1 MQPKFKNIV
10 SYVLAILM
18 LLAFLNS
25 GHFFLGML
33 KLSIGKW
40 LAFNACSLAIL
51 FFLICFVLYLI
62 RKKEVLLAIPL
73 LPMYYYG
80 TMGLFVMPWNSANA
94 FAQITHVVVTLS
106 LLWVLFL
113 LLKERKYDSLGKG
126 LLIGMVVFVPLFAY
140 LQHFNQLHME
150 EFLKALQSM

>member
-1 MQPKFKNIV
+1 MQSKFKNIV
-10 SYVLAILM
+10 IYVLAILL

-25 GHFFLGML
+25 GYFFLGL
-33 KLSIGKW
+33 LNLSTGKW

-51 FFLICFVLYLI
+51 VFLICFVLYLI
-62 RKKEVLLAIPL
+62 YKKEVLLAIPL

-94 FAQITHVVVTLS
+94 FAQVTHVIVTFS
-106 LLWVLFL
+106 LLWVLYL

-126 LLIGMVVFVPLFAY
+126 LLAGMVVFVPLFAY
-140 LQHFNQLHME
+140 LQKFNQLHME
-150 EFLKALQSM
+150 EYLKALQSM